1 MAGARTAAAHGRGRD
16 RTALTRCRSGTH
28 CGEYREHPSSPFV
41 SVRAHGRLGRLSH
54 RATHLEDGVTHATAI
69 VVGWHAGE
77 CRTAPF
83 RGAHCGNGAGR
94 PVNVVVIHQS
104 RTGNTRRAAELIGG
118 AAALAGA
125 TVAVRPVTNIDYKE
139 LAEADLVFVG
149 TWVDGLILFG
159 HRPGD
164 TGKVRQIPKLW
175 DKKVAAFMTHAVNPG
190 NAADKFSALLEGH
203 GAEVVAARSLNR
215 RRLEDEAPAFAT
227 EVLASVS
234 VSA

>member
-1 MAGARTAAAHGRGRD
+1 M
-16 RTALTRCRSGTH
+16 
-28 CGEYREHPSSPFV
+28 
-41 SVRAHGRLGRLSH
+41 
-54 RATHLEDGVTHATAI
+54 
-69 VVGWHAGE
+69 
-77 CRTAPF
+77 
-83 RGAHCGNGAGR
+83 
-94 PVNVVVIHQS
+94 
-104 RTGNTRRAAELIGG
+104 IGG
-118 AAALAGA
+118 AAALTGA

-164 TGKVRQIPKLW
+164 IGKVRQIPKLW

-190 NAADKFSALLEGH
+190 NAADKFSALLDGH

-215 RRLEDEAPAFAT
+215 RRLEDEAPAFAS

>member
-1 MAGARTAAAHGRGRD
+1 M
-16 RTALTRCRSGTH
+16 
-28 CGEYREHPSSPFV
+28 
-41 SVRAHGRLGRLSH
+41 
-54 RATHLEDGVTHATAI
+54 
-69 VVGWHAGE
+69 
-77 CRTAPF
+77 
-83 RGAHCGNGAGR
+83 
-94 PVNVVVIHQS
+94 NVVVIHQS

-139 LAEADLVFVG
+139 LAEADLIFVG

-190 NAADKFSALLEGH
+190 NAADKLSALLESH
-203 GAEVVAARSLNR
+203 GGTVVAARSLNR
-215 RRLEDEAPAFAT
+215 RRLDDEAPAFAT

-234 VSA
+234 VTA